1 MKALRKTVDIEFRL
15 FFRNFSAMFFTFAF
29 PVMML
34 VIFGGI
40 FGNKPSKTFGGFG
53 SLDELV
59 PAYIGLII
67 GVTGLMSFPLSIA
80 EYKEHKIFKRFEG
93 TPAGKNIV
101 IMSQVIVNIVMAL
114 IGIALL
120 FAVGLIVYQINVPGN
135 FAAVVAATLFATVS
149 IFSIGSTGSGGSC
162 AFRPAGRNFQT

>member
-1 MKALRKTVDIEFRL
+1 
-15 FFRNFSAMFFTFAF
+15 MFFTFAF
-29 PVMML
+29 PAMML

-59 PAYIGLII
+59 PAYISLII